1 MTAPDTALDAT
12 AAGDTPVLRPR
23 DAADVAEAVAG
34 AVAAGRRLE
43 VIGHGSKR
51 DIGPPV
57 AADAVLDLSGLAG
70 VALYEP
76 EELVLSAGAGTA
88 LADIEALIGQ
98 RGQCLAFEP
107 MDYGPVL
114 GLPPGRGTLGGLAA
128 TNLSGPRRFKAGAAR
143 DHVLGVAA
151 VSGRGEAFRAG
162 GRVVKN
168 VTGYDLA
175 RGLVGSWGTLAAL
188 TEVTLKVLPQAESE
202 ATVVVVEHDIE
213 EACRTMRS
221 IVGSSIDVSGAA
233 LVPKSLAGRLP
244 ELDGLPV
251 ADVALYRLE
260 GIEVSIAERL
270 VRLEKAAGRFEVVME
285 QGPSRRLWR
294 ALRDVEPL
302 APAPGLPVDEVP
314 ALWRVCIAPT
324 AGAWFAEALHGSAGM
339 ETMLDWGGALLWVA
353 VPAEHTDCGAA
364 AIRAAVRQAGGGHA
378 TLIRA
383 PAARRA
389 AIPVFEPQNA
399 GVAELSRRLKEQFDP
414 KGVLS
419 PGRMG

>member
-1 MTAPDTALDAT
+1 MTATDTAREGAS
-12 AAGDTPVLRPR
+12 AGEPPVLRPR
-23 DAADVAEAVAG
+23 DAADVAEAIAA
-34 AVAAGRRLE
+34 AVAAGQRLE

-57 AADAVLDLSGLAG
+57 AADAVLDLSALSG
-70 VALYEP
+70 VGLYEP

-88 LADIEALIGQ
+88 LAEIEALIGQ

-107 MDYGPVL
+107 MDFGPLL
-114 GLPPGRGTLGGLAA
+114 GLPAGRGTLGGLAA

-151 VSGRGEAFRAG
+151 VSGRGEAFKAG

-175 RGLVGSWGTLAAL
+175 RGLVGSWGTLAVM

-202 ATVVVVEHDIE
+202 ATVAVVEHDLE

-233 LVPKSLAGRLP
+233 LVPKRLAGRLP

-251 ADVALYRLE
+251 TDVALYRLE

-294 ALRDVEPL
+294 AIRDVEPFAA
-302 APAPGLPVDEVP
+302 APETPADERP
-314 ALWRVCIAPT
+314 ALWRLCVAPT
-324 AGAWFAEALHGSAGM
+324 AGASLVEDLHGLGIEA
-339 ETMLDWGGALLWVA
+339 MLDWGGALLWIA
-353 VPAEHTDCGAA
+353 VPPDHVGGGAA

-383 PAARRA
+383 PAALRA
-389 AIPVFEPQNA
+389 TVPVFQPQDP
-399 GVAELSRRLKEQFDP
+399 GVAALSRRLKDQFDP